1 MPGRAPLR
9 RRSTRLEMGFASEI
23 LGFLQGLNPFQIGV
37 GALMLVAV
45 FYLRRAGIV
54 FSHLGMENR
63 KLRRGIQGY
72 ARLEQQHIELGQEN
86 RERNQFHGLL
96 PALISRLAEER
107 TLAGITR
114 EIADF
119 TARSLGA
126 SEATLLLVEAGV
138 LVVRGARGGTA
149 SGLRIRVGEGR
160 VGAVARFRRAMAGE
174 DFVNLD
180 PETRFNLAH
189 SGRLDTVAAAPLLAH
204 GQLIGV
210 LNVGG
215 NVTAPP
221 SIRKEILSVLA
232 NLAATALENQL
243 NFERLE
249 REATTDGL
257 TGLSNVKNFKDKFAQ
272 ELSRAAR
279 YGRALSVFL
288 FDIDHFKNYND
299 TNGHPAG
306 DGCLRITADLLRANT
321 RLSDVPARYGGEE
334 FIVLLPE
341 TDPRGA
347 LAYAEKVRALIAAN
361 DYPFREKQPL
371 GCVSISGGVAS
382 FPADGKDVE
391 SLIKAADA
399 ALYRCKEAGRNRVA
413 SASPV
418 LGPKD
423 NPRVDA
429 K

>member
-1 MPGRAPLR
+1 MR
-9 RRSTRLEMGFASEI
+9 FASEI
-23 LGFLQGLNPFQIGV
+23 LSFLQSFTPLQV
-37 GALMLVAV
+37 GAVTLVLVGV

-54 FSHLGMENR
+54 FSHLGLENR
-63 KLRRGIQGY
+63 RLRRGIQGY
-72 ARLEQQHIELGQEN
+72 ERLERQHIELSQEN
-86 RERNQFHGLL
+86 RERNQFHSSL
-96 PALISRLAEER
+96 PALISRLSEER

-114 EIADF
+114 EIVDF
-119 TARSLGA
+119 TARALGA
-126 SEATLLLVEAGV
+126 AEATLLLVDAGI
-138 LVVRGARGGTA
+138 LVVRGARGLNA
-149 SGLRIRVGEGR
+149 SGLRVRIGEGR

-189 SGRLDTVAAAPLLAH
+189 SGRLDTVAAAPLVAH

-215 NVTAPP
+215 RVGTAPA
-221 SIRKEILSVLA
+221 IAKEILSVLA
-232 NLAATALENQL
+232 NLGATALENQL

-279 YGRALSVFL
+279 YGRALSIFL
-288 FDIDHFKNYND
+288 FDIDNFKNYND
-299 TNGHPAG
+299 MNGHPAG
-306 DGCLRITADLLRANT
+306 DQCLRITADLLKANT
-321 RLSDVPARYGGEE
+321 RSSDVPARYGGEE

-341 TDPRGA
+341 TEASGA
-347 LAYAEKVRALIAAN
+347 LAYAEKIRALIAAN
-361 DYPFREKQPL
+361 DYPLREKQPL

-382 FPADGKDVE
+382 FPDDGKDVE

-399 ALYRCKEAGRNRVA
+399 ALYRCKDAGRNRVA
-413 SASPV
+413 PSSQ
-418 LGPKD
+418 
-423 NPRVDA
+423 
-429 K
+429 

>member
-1 MPGRAPLR
+1 MR
-9 RRSTRLEMGFASEI
+9 FASEI
-23 LGFLQGLNPFQIGV
+23 LSFLQSFTPLQLGAVTLVLV
-37 GALMLVAV
+37 GV

-54 FSHLGMENR
+54 FSHLGLENR
-63 KLRRGIQGY
+63 RLRRGIQGY
-72 ARLEQQHIELGQEN
+72 ERLERQHVELSQEN
-86 RERNQFHGLL
+86 RERNQFHSTL

-114 EIADF
+114 EIVDF
-119 TARSLGA
+119 TARMLGA
-126 SEATLLLVEAGV
+126 AEATLLLVDAGT
-138 LVVRGARGGTA
+138 LVVRGARGLTA
-149 SGLRIRVGEGR
+149 SGLRVRIGEGR

-189 SGRLDTVAAAPLLAH
+189 SGRLDTVAAAPLVAH

-215 NVTAPP
+215 RVDTAPP
-221 SIRKEILSVLA
+221 IAKEILSVLA
-232 NLAATALENQL
+232 NLGATALENQL

-272 ELSRAAR
+272 ELARAAR

-288 FDIDHFKNYND
+288 FDIDNFKHYND

-306 DGCLRITADLLRANT
+306 DQCLRITADLLQANT

-341 TDPRGA
+341 TEASGA
-347 LAYAEKVRALIAAN
+347 LAYAEKIRALIAAN
-361 DYPFREKQPL
+361 DYPFRDKQPL

-382 FPADGKDVE
+382 FPDDGSDVE
-391 SLIKAADA
+391 SLIKAADV
-399 ALYRCKEAGRNRVA
+399 ALYRCKESGRNRVA
-413 SASPV
+413 IASGTP
-418 LGPKD
+418 
-423 NPRVDA
+423 A
-429 K
+429 T

>member
-1 MPGRAPLR
+1 MR
-9 RRSTRLEMGFASEI
+9 FASEI
-23 LGFLQGLNPFQIGV
+23 LSFLQSFTPLQLGAVTLVLV
-37 GALMLVAV
+37 GV

-54 FSHLGMENR
+54 FSHLGLENR
-63 KLRRGIQGY
+63 RLRRGIQGY
-72 ARLEQQHIELGQEN
+72 ERLERQHVELSQEN
-86 RERNQFHGLL
+86 RERNQFHSTL

-114 EIADF
+114 EIVDF
-119 TARSLGA
+119 TARMLGA
-126 SEATLLLVEAGV
+126 AEATLLLVDAGT
-138 LVVRGARGGTA
+138 LVVRGARGLTA
-149 SGLRIRVGEGR
+149 SGLRVRIGEGR

-189 SGRLDTVAAAPLLAH
+189 SGRLDTVAAAPLVAH

-215 NVTAPP
+215 RVDTAPA
-221 SIRKEILSVLA
+221 IAKEILSVLA
-232 NLAATALENQL
+232 NLGATALENQL

-272 ELSRAAR
+272 ELARAAR

-288 FDIDHFKNYND
+288 FDIDNFKHYND

-306 DGCLRITADLLRANT
+306 DQCLRITADLLQANT

-341 TDPRGA
+341 TEASGA
-347 LAYAEKVRALIAAN
+347 LAYAEKIRALIAAK

-382 FPADGKDVE
+382 FPDHGKDVD

-413 SASPV
+413 TSSQ
-418 LGPKD
+418 
-423 NPRVDA
+423 
-429 K
+429 